1 MGEERG
7 GFDEGAVEKHAS
19 QIHGRPLD
27 GAFITQDDDEPSY
40 GRSVSRYAVCIPAYR
55 SGPLLVAWNKP
66 FPCILGPQEATPLD
80 RQADEKEEGQ
90 VR

>member
-1 MGEERG
+1 MRARWESMHLKSTG
-7 GFDEGAVEKHAS
+7 GRWTALS
-19 QIHGRPLD
+19 SRRMM
-27 GAFITQDDDEPSY
+27 TSPSY